1 MTNKKLFWT
10 AANLLNDLRP
20 FTAVVDYCDELYA
33 DGVHGLTKEDCD
45 KCGEEYHFH
54 GQCVMCETY
63 NNPYDR
69 ERRRRR
75 EEEHKIVKYLR
86 SILKK
91 DRMYN
96 SDAWVQAQR
105 NAQ

>member
-1 MTNKKLFWT
+1 MTDKKLFWT
-10 AANLLNDLRP
+10 AVNLLNDLRP

-33 DGVHGLTKEDCD
+33 DSVQGLTKEDCD

-69 ERRRRR
+69 NRRSMW
-75 EEEHKIVKYLR
+75 ENEHKINHVTEEDIEKGWEEV
-86 SILKK
+86 SNAIKK
-91 DRMYN
+91 
-96 SDAWVQAQR
+96 ALEGK
-105 NAQ
+105 